1 MKHNLYLYCFIA
13 LLILFIPNQGFS
25 TLSYEVEFCGVD
37 DTKTKELLQ
46 SASDLVRLQ
55 DRPPTTQAM
64 LNRRAEADIPQ
75 LIKVMHSLAYYNA
88 KIDVKI
94 DFKSIPIVVRFL
106 ITPGLIYPFKAF
118 KIQFA
123 KPEIL
128 KESMT
133 PDLLDHIQAA
143 DLGVGIGCTAYPK
156 TIIEAKE
163 TLLCLLARRGF
174 PFACISKTEVFADQ
188 TAKDISVVLTVDSG
202 PQVCFGPIKVTGNR
216 RVKTRFFNKKI
227 RWEEGALYDT
237 KRVEETQN
245 AIEASRLFSSV
256 VITPEKPEN
265 PNDHLAP
272 MVIEVT
278 EGKHHS
284 IGLGA
289 SFTTQ
294 RGSGATADW
303 ENRNFRGVG
312 EKLSFHANL
321 WQETQEVSLL
331 FVKPDFRCRGQEF
344 HGLLEY
350 QYETTK
356 GYTESSFSVSGTIE
370 RRVNN
375 RLWLSYGSM
384 FKQLSNTRSDHNG
397 SYHLI
402 KFPLQLRWTT
412 VDSLLDPTKGHSI
425 YYRLIPTLQVLK
437 PQFAYA
443 TTTLTGTIYHALNH
457 SGSIVLAAKGTF
469 GTIQGSPRRTIPPSE
484 RFYAGSETTLRGY
497 AYRTVSPLNDKHKPI
512 GGRSMMVYSL
522 ETRVHATKDFG
533 WVGFYDFG
541 NVYASPL
548 PELKHKFLHAVG
560 MGLRYYTPVGPLRLD
575 VAFPLNRRKHVDSAY
590 QIYLSVGQA
599 F

>member
-1 MKHNLYLYCFIA
+1 MKRPPFLYCFIT
-13 LLILFIPNQGFS
+13 LLVLLIPNQGFS
-25 TLSYEVEFCGVD
+25 ALSYEVEFYGVD
-37 DTKTKELLQ
+37 DSKTKELLQ

-55 DRPPTTQAM
+55 DHPPTTQAM
-64 LNRRAEADIPQ
+64 LKRRAEADTPQ
-75 LIKVMHSLAYYNA
+75 LIKVMHNLAYYNA

-94 DFKSIPIVVRFL
+94 DFKASPIVVQFHIL
-106 ITPGLIYPFKAF
+106 PGPIYPFKAF

-128 KESMT
+128 KESII
-133 PDLLDHIQAA
+133 PDLLDNIQVA
-143 DLGVGIGCTAYPK
+143 DLGIGINRAAYPK
-156 TIIEAKE
+156 AIIEAKE
-163 TLLCLLARRGF
+163 NLLSILARKGF
-174 PFACISKTEVFADQ
+174 PFASISKTEVFADQ

-202 PQVCFGPIKVTGNR
+202 PQVVFGPFKIVGNKD
-216 RVKTRFFNKKI
+216 VKARFFRSKL

-237 KRVEETQN
+237 KKVEETQH

-256 VITPEKPEN
+256 IITPEKPAN
-265 PNDHLAP
+265 SADHLSR

-278 EGKHHS
+278 EGKNRS

-294 RGSGATADW
+294 RGSGITADW
-303 ENRNFRGVG
+303 ENRNFRGIG

-321 WQETQEVSLL
+321 WQATQEVTLL
-331 FVKPDFRCRGQEF
+331 FVKPDFKCRDQEF

-356 GYTESSFSVSGTIE
+356 GYTESSLSLSGTIE
-370 RRVNN
+370 KKVSN

-397 SYHLI
+397 SYNLV
-402 KFPLQLRWTT
+402 KFPTQLRWTT
-412 VDSLLDPTKGHSI
+412 VDSLLDPTQGCSL
-425 YYRLIPTLQVLK
+425 YFRLIPTLQVLK
-437 PQFAYA
+437 PQFAYVIS
-443 TTTLTGTIYHALNH
+443 TLTGTAYYSLTQTKNI
-457 SGSIVLAAKGTF
+457 ILAAKGSF

-497 AYRTVSPLNDKHKPI
+497 AYRTVSPLKDQHKPT
-512 GGRSMMVYSL
+512 GGRSMMVFAL
-522 ETRVHATKDFG
+522 EARMHTTKNFG

-548 PELKHKFLHAVG
+548 PELKLNFLHAVG
-560 MGLRYYTPVGPLRLD
+560 LGLRYYTPVGPLRLD
-575 VAFPLNRRKHVDSAY
+575 VAFPLNRRKHVDGDY